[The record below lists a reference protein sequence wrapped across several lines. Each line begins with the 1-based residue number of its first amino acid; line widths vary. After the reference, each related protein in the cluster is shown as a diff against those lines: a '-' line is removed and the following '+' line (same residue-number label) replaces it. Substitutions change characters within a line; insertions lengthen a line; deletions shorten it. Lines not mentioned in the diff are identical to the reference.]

1 MPCSAV
7 TGSPCVWYSFVTF
20 FTSSRAIPSAS
31 YGASQDIANRPL
43 HSKSVAKILVT
54 GGAGYIG
61 SHTRYFLEKR
71 GHSVVVVDNLL
82 RGHKQA
88 VPENLL
94 RIMDVRETDKLS
106 QLLTDERV
114 DAVIHFAAYIAVGES
129 TQIPEAYFT
138 NNVAGSLSLFEAML
152 KAGVKRIVFSSTAAA
167 YGTPRHVPISEDEPY
182 APINPYG
189 ESKVMV
195 EKILHWLDRYRDV
208 RSISLRYFNACG
220 AEPEAGL
227 GELHDPETHLIPLI
241 LRAIQTGKPMTLFG
255 DDYPTPDG
263 TCIRDYIHV
272 SDLAEAHILA
282 VEHLL
287 NGGGSD
293 VFNVGTGSGHSVKEV
308 LEAVERVTQRKVPH
322 IIGPR
327 REGDPA
333 SLVADSQKL
342 QRTLGWHPTRANLD
356 RIVADAWAFAQLPVG

>member
-1 MPCSAV
+1 VP
-7 TGSPCVWYSFVTF
+7 
-20 FTSSRAIPSAS
+20 
-31 YGASQDIANRPL
+31 QDIANPSVTL
-43 HSKSVAKILVT
+43 ESVAKILVT

-71 GHSVVVVDNLL
+71 GHSVVVADNLL
-82 RGHKQA
+82 RGHKEA
-88 VPENLL
+88 VPEKLL
-94 RIMDVRETDKLS
+94 RVMDLRETDKLS
-106 QLLTDERV
+106 ELLADEHV

-129 TQIPEAYFT
+129 TQIPEVYFA

-152 KAGVKRIVFSSTAAA
+152 RASVKCIVFSSTAAT
-167 YGTPRHVPISEDEPY
+167 YGTPQRVPISEDEPY

-195 EKILHWLDRYRDV
+195 EKILQWLGRYRGL

-227 GELHDPETHLIPLI
+227 GERHDPETHLIPLV

-272 SDLAEAHILA
+272 SDLAEAHIFA

-287 NGGGSD
+287 NGGASD
-293 VFNVGTGSGHSVKEV
+293 IFNVGTGSGHSVKEV

-342 QRTLGWHPTRANLD
+342 QNALGWRPTRADLD
-356 RIVADAWAFAQLPVG
+356 RIVADAWAFAQQHP

>member
-1 MPCSAV
+1 L
-7 TGSPCVWYSFVTF
+7 
-20 FTSSRAIPSAS
+20 
-31 YGASQDIANRPL
+31 AN
-43 HSKSVAKILVT
+43 ILVT

-61 SHTRYFLEKR
+61 SVTRHFLQMR
-71 GHSVVVVDNLL
+71 GHSVVVVDNLS
-82 RGHKQA
+82 RGYREA

-94 RIMDVRETDKLS
+94 RVMDVHETDRLTELLS
-106 QLLTDERV
+106 GERI

-129 TQIPEAYFT
+129 TQVPELYFA
-138 NNVAGSLSLFEAML
+138 NNVCGSLSLFEAML
-152 KAGVKRIVFSSTAAA
+152 RANVKRAVFSSTAAA
-167 YGTPRHVPISEDEPY
+167 YGIPQRDPITEDEPY

-195 EKILHWLDRYRDV
+195 EKILQWLDRYREL
-208 RSISLRYFNACG
+208 RSVVLRYFNACG

-227 GELHDPETHLIPLI
+227 GERHDPETHLIPLI
-241 LRAIQTGKPMTLFG
+241 LRAIQTGKPVTLFG

-287 NGGGSD
+287 NGGGSAA
-293 VFNVGTGSGHSVKEV
+293 FNVGTGSGHSVKEV
-308 LEAVERVTQRKVPH
+308 VAAIERVTSRKVPYTT
-322 IIGPR
+322 GPR
-327 REGDPA
+327 REGDPP

-342 QRTLGWHPTRANLD
+342 QRTLGWAPKRAELD
-356 RIVADAWAFAQLPVG
+356 RIVADAWEFARGRE